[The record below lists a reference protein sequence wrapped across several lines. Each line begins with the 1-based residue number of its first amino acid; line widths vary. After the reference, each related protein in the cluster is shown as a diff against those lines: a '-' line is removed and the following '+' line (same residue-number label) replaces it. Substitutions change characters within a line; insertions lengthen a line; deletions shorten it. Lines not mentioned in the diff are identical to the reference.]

1 MKTNNYIKE
10 PFISKINYHIDDRG
24 ELSRI
29 FCQNQIK
36 KKKINFLLK
45 QVNYVIVKKKGTIK
59 GMHFQIEPFAEIK
72 LVSVLKGR
80 IYDVLIDIRKG
91 SKTFLKKK
99 KFVLNAKKRE
109 ILIIPKGFA
118 HGFQT
123 LTDKCEILYC
133 HSQFYNLKKERSIN
147 PFDKSINIKWP
158 IKLSNISKKDKKV
171 KLIKNIFKGYNF

>member
-10 PFISKINYHIDDRG
+10 PFISKINNHIDDRG

-36 KKKINFLLK
+36 KKKINFLVK

-80 IYDVLIDIRKG
+80 IYDVLIDIG
-91 SKTFLKKK
+91 L
-99 KFVLNAKKRE
+99 
-109 ILIIPKGFA
+109 
-118 HGFQT
+118 
-123 LTDKCEILYC
+123 LY
-133 HSQFYNLKKERSIN
+133 
-147 PFDKSINIKWP
+147 
-158 IKLSNISKKDKKV
+158 
-171 KLIKNIFKGYNF
+171 